1 MILEEINSF
10 FVNDE
15 RETIEVEFTIT
26 EENSD
31 VVTLEILFEELQEVC
46 DLFEDSDWYD
56 AVDED
61 DEFTKIQRKVNTSEL
76 KEGLEIYINRN
87 VDTIL

>member
-1 MILEEINSF
+1 MMLEEIHSF
-10 FVNDE
+10 FINDE

-26 EENSD
+26 EGDSA
-31 VVTLEILFEELQEVC
+31 VVTIEILFEELQEVC
-46 DLFEDSDWYD
+46 DLFEDVDWYD
-56 AVDED
+56 VGDED
-61 DEFTKIQRKVNTSEL
+61 GEYTKIQRKINTSEL

>member
-1 MILEEINSF
+1 MLEEINSF
-10 FVNDE
+10 FINDE
-15 RETIEVEFTIT
+15 RETVEVEFTIT
-26 EENSD
+26 EGESE

-46 DLFEDSDWYD
+46 DLFEDVDWYD
-56 AVDED
+56 MGDED
-61 DEFTKIQRKVNTSEL
+61 GEYTKIQRKINPSEL